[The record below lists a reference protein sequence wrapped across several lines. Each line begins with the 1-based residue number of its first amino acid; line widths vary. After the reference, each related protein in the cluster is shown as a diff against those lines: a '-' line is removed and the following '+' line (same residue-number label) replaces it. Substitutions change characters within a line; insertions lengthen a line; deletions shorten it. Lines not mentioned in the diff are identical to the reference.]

1 MWYPSRNVVSLQQ
14 PVDSLESQFDDLE
27 QYSRRNCVKITSVVE
42 KKIDE
47 NTQYYKQAYPR
58 TQKSVKI

>member
-47 NTQYYKQAYPR
+47 NTMKFH
-58 TQKSVKI
+58 SIL